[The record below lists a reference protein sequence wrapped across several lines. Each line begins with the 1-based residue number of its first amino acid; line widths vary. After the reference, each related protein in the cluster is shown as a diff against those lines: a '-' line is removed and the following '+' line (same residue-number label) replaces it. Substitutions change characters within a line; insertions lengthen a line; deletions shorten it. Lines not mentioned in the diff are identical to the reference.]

1 MRLNRD
7 PVRRYLRHFDD
18 EPGEEIVNPN
28 RLTAQRS
35 IDVCGRCHSVHAFR
49 SLDAVADWSENGIPF
64 RPGEDLA
71 KAFHVFE
78 VGQGEEF
85 SAVAFMNEH
94 FPNFFEDHFWSDGVV
109 AIAGREYNGIR
120 DSPCFASGEFTCT
133 SCHALHPVAEDPR
146 QLEEWADDQ
155 LAAHGD
161 SDAACLECHA
171 PLGEDLE
178 AHSHHAASSPGS
190 RCMNCHMPHTTYG
203 LLKASRSHRIAS
215 PDAATTLATGRPNA
229 CNLCHL
235 DRSLAWTADRLE
247 AWYATPRPRIDD
259 PDLRSIALGAVYGLR
274 GDAAQRALVA
284 WHMGW
289 APARETAGSEWMVPI
304 LAQLLLDPYDAVR
317 YIAHRSLRMDPAF
330 AGVEFDY
337 LGTDAERAAVRDEVL
352 TRWNERSRE
361 SAEDG
366 RRVILDT
373 RGASD
378 AAQLTRLLGMRDDR
392 RIYRAE

>member
-1 MRLNRD
+1 
-7 PVRRYLRHFDD
+7 
-18 EPGEEIVNPN
+18 
-28 RLTAQRS
+28 
-35 IDVCGRCHSVHAFR
+35 
-49 SLDAVADWSENGIPF
+49 
-64 RPGEDLA
+64 
-71 KAFHVFE
+71 
-78 VGQGEEF
+78 
-85 SAVAFMNEH
+85 
-94 FPNFFEDHFWSDGVV
+94 
-109 AIAGREYNGIR
+109 
-120 DSPCFASGEFTCT
+120 
-133 SCHALHPVAEDPR
+133 
-146 QLEEWADDQ
+146 
-155 LAAHGD
+155 
-161 SDAACLECHA
+161 
-171 PLGEDLE
+171 
-178 AHSHHAASSPGS
+178 
-190 RCMNCHMPHTTYG
+190 MNCHMPHTTYG

-247 AWYATPRPRIDD
+247 AWYGTPRPRIDD

-337 LGTDAERAAVRDEVL
+337 LGTDAERAAVRNEVL